1 MSEQNNTEMT
11 FQIQRIYTKDIS
23 FEAPNAPHVFQKD
36 WQPEV
41 KLDLDT
47 ASTQLAD
54 DVYEVVLRVT
64 VTASLGEETAF
75 LCEVQQGGIFSIA
88 GIEGTQMA
96 HCLGAYCP
104 NILFPYARECITSM
118 VSRGTFPQLNLA
130 PVNFDACERWH
141 YIAQYLRTTLK
152 GFLHMSEQNNTEMTF
167 QIQRIYTKDISF
179 EAPNAPHVF
188 QKDWQPEVK
197 LDLDTASTQLA
208 DDVYEVVLR
217 VTVTA
222 SLGEETAFL
231 CEVQQGGIFS
241 IAGIEG
247 TQMAHC
253 LGAYCPNILF
263 PYARECITSM
273 VSRGTFPQLNLAPVN
288 FDALFMNYLQQ
299 QAGEGTEEHQDA

>member
-104 NILFPYARECITSM
+104 NILFPFLREAVNDM
-118 VSRGTFPQLNLA
+118 VTKGSFPQLLLT
-130 PVNFDACERWH
+130 PINFDAE
-141 YIAQYLRTTLK
+141 
-152 GFLHMSEQNNTEMTF
+152 
-167 QIQRIYTKDISF
+167 F
-179 EAPNAPHVF
+179 EANMQRA
-188 QKDWQPEVK
+188 Q
-197 LDLDTASTQLA
+197 TAA
-208 DDVYEVVLR
+208 VD
-217 VTVTA
+217 
-222 SLGEETAFL
+222 G
-231 CEVQQGGIFS
+231 
-241 IAGIEG
+241 
-247 TQMAHC
+247 
-253 LGAYCPNILF
+253 
-263 PYARECITSM
+263 
-273 VSRGTFPQLNLAPVN
+273 
-288 FDALFMNYLQQ
+288 
-299 QAGEGTEEHQDA
+299 QA